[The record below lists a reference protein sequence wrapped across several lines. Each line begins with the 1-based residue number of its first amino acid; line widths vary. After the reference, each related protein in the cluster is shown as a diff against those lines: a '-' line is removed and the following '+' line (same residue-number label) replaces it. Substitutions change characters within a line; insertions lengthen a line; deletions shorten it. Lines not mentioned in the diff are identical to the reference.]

1 MRIVVDSRDVVVGSA
16 LRRAGSI
23 LWSGDSI
30 TCDPKRPARL
40 NDLVFGEI
48 LEVPEAGRVDTP
60 NWIERIHPGKSSGRV
75 TISPEPLRKGAFVG
89 AVGNR
94 YAPPYLIG
102 GLQDPVTRRPNG
114 EIRGGSIAD
123 GLFGANCVGFV
134 NLASSEFPGARVRV
148 EGVLIDRRRRPFNL
162 RDFREPLELP
172 QTNCAGDSK
181 RVLVAGYSSD
191 AGKTVTARALV
202 RELTSRGLRV
212 TFEKKSGT
220 ACCRDWLSCFPE
232 SGLESPEDGSSPA
245 REIDI
250 REFPA
255 RDFVDGLGVVS
266 DVSIAIRTFAR
277 ESGVYTESF
286 VAQRSPDFHVMELA
300 DNIAHG
306 PNWALLR
313 DPGFASRLSAVIYC
327 PLPRI
332 ESVLH
337 FLSFLRSTLGLR
349 DLPVVLSGPL
359 ANEGRFEIVR
369 REVQARC
376 RVPIAP
382 SARLCTSGWESEG
395 KDLAEALLEAMTARG
410 RPVRSKRAWAP
421 PRTKR
426 PSPPAEREAGS
437 DG

>member
-1 MRIVVDSRDVVVGSA
+1 MRMAFDSREVVVGSA
-16 LRRAGSI
+16 LRRVGSV
-23 LWSGDSI
+23 LWSGESI
-30 TCDPKRPARL
+30 DCDPKRRARL

-60 NWIERIHPGKSSGRV
+60 NWIERIHPGKSTGQVMIAR
-75 TISPEPLRKGAFVG
+75 EPLRKGAFIG
-89 AVGNR
+89 AIGNR

-102 GLQDPVTRRPNG
+102 GLQDPVTRHPNG
-114 EIRGGSIAD
+114 EIRGGSIAE
-123 GLFGANCVGFV
+123 GLFAANCVGFV
-134 NLASSEFPGARVRV
+134 NLAASDFPRARVRV
-148 EGVLIDRRRRPFNL
+148 EGVLIDRRRRPLNL
-162 RDFREPLELP
+162 RDFREPLEP
-172 QTNCAGDSK
+172 PHTNCSGDSK

-202 RELTSRGLRV
+202 REFTSRGLRV

-266 DVSIAIRTFAR
+266 DVSIAIRTFVR
-277 ESGVYTESF
+277 ESGIYTDSF
-286 VAQRSPDFHVMELA
+286 VARRSPDFHVMELA

-313 DPGFASRLSAVIYC
+313 DPAFASRLSAIIYC

-332 ESVLH
+332 ESVIH

-349 DLPVVLSGPL
+349 ELPVVLSGPL
-359 ANEGRFEIVR
+359 ANEARFEIVR
-369 REVQARC
+369 REVRARC

-382 SARLCTSGWESEG
+382 SARLRTTGWESEG
-395 KDLAEALLEAMTARG
+395 KDLAEALLEATTARR
-410 RPVRSKRAWAP
+410 RPVRPTLAWTPPGAKRS
-421 PRTKR
+421 
-426 PSPPAEREAGS
+426 SPAAETEAGS

>member
-1 MRIVVDSRDVVVGSA
+1 VRITVNPREMIIGSA
-16 LRRAGSI
+16 LRRVGPV
-23 LWSGDSI
+23 LWNGAAI
-30 TCDPKRPARL
+30 ECDPNRTARL
-40 NDLVFGEI
+40 NDLVIGEI
-48 LEVPEAGRVDTP
+48 IEAPNTYEVGAP
-60 NWIERIHPGKSSGRV
+60 NWIERLYPGELPGRV
-75 TISPEPLRKGAFVG
+75 TIACEPLRKSTFIGAI
-89 AVGNR
+89 GNR
-94 YAPPYLIG
+94 YAPPYLLG